1 MDDPGM
7 DAAQAIDLARQA
19 VVLTLIVGAP
29 VLLVGLLVA
38 AIVGVLQ
45 AATQVQ
51 DQTLSFVPKV
61 LAMALTGLAVG
72 AWMLSRLI
80 EFSREMFGNLP

>member
-1 MDDPGM
+1 M
-7 DAAQAIDLARQA
+7 DAAKAIDLARQA

-51 DQTLSFVPKV
+51 DQTLSFAPKV
-61 LAMALTGLAVG
+61 LAGSEEG
-72 AWMLSRLI
+72 RIGPGS
-80 EFSREMFGNLP
+80 EPPG